1 LSHDDDVMLVPQPA
15 TMRLARAGIG
25 APRGPVGSLSLVKDV
40 QVVRQI
46 NRAAVLELLRR
57 EGSMSRTAIARATK
71 LTPPTCFSIVE
82 ELVAS
87 DLARCVARSRPS
99 MGRPR
104 AIFQFNSSSAYSL
117 GVDLSGAS
125 FVGVLID
132 LSARVL
138 ETRRIARP
146 DPPEVTSVIQWI
158 ASFVQEMRSS
168 PAVDPSKLAGLGVAI
183 PALLETNSGHVI
195 TSTNLNWHD
204 VPFARLLEEVVGARV
219 YLENT
224 PRSIALCERWFG
236 AGREAEHLLCINI
249 GMGIGMGLI
258 VDGRLYVG
266 DDTQS
271 GELGHTTVVPGGA
284 PCRCGGRG
292 CLEAE
297 AAGGAIL
304 KNAVDALQR
313 GWASSLTGMTSGG
326 PRQVTLD
333 MVVSA
338 ADEGDTLASSIVR
351 SAGQL
356 IGTAVR
362 NAVILLDPT
371 MVVLS
376 GSLVHSSRLLFQTVS
391 EVVQNRA
398 LPPLHRVSAMP
409 VVQAQLGPLAGA
421 VGAAGLVHQRRMG
434 LYDGVKVVAR

>member
-1 LSHDDDVMLVPQPA
+1 MEP
-15 TMRLARAGIG
+15 I
-25 APRGPVGSLSLVKDV
+25 KDV
-40 QVVRQI
+40 QVVRQV
-46 NRAAVLELLRR
+46 NRGAVLELLRR
-57 EGSMSRTAIARATK
+57 EGPMPRTAIARATK
-71 LTPPTCFSIVE
+71 LTAPTSFAIVD
-82 ELVAS
+82 ELVAAG
-87 DLARCVARSRPS
+87 LVRCVATSRSSP
-99 MGRPR
+99 GRPR
-104 AIFQFNSSSAYSL
+104 AIFQFNPAAAYSL

-138 ETRRIARP
+138 ETRRVARP
-146 DPPEVTSVIQWI
+146 NPPDVSAVIQWI
-158 ASFVQEMRSS
+158 ASFAQEMRSS
-168 PAVDPSKLAGLGVAI
+168 PALDPSKLAGLGVAI
-183 PALLETNSGHVI
+183 PALLEADSGHVI

-204 VPFARLLEEVVGARV
+204 VPFARLLEEAVGTGV

-236 AGREAEHLLCINI
+236 AASEAEHLLCINI

-258 VDGRLYVG
+258 IDGKLYVG
-266 DDTQS
+266 DDAQS
-271 GELGHTTVVPGGA
+271 GELGHTAVVPNGA

-304 KNAVDALQR
+304 RNAVDALQR
-313 GWASSLTGMTSGG
+313 GMASSLAETANGD
-326 PRQVTLD
+326 PRRITLD
-333 MVVSA
+333 MVVNA
-338 ADEGDTLASSIVR
+338 ADEGDPLASSVVR
-351 SAGQL
+351 AAGQM

-362 NAVILLDPT
+362 NAVILLNPT

-376 GSLVHSSRLLFQTVS
+376 GSLVHSSQLLFETVRA
-391 EVVQNRA
+391 VVQNRA

-409 VVQAQLGPLAGA
+409 IVRAQLGPLAGA

-434 LYDGVKVVAR
+434 LYDGTKVVAP

>member
-1 LSHDDDVMLVPQPA
+1 MQVHL
-15 TMRLARAGIG
+15 I
-25 APRGPVGSLSLVKDV
+25 KDV

-57 EGSMSRTAIARATK
+57 EGPMPRTAIARATK

-87 DLARCVARSRPS
+87 DLARCVAQSRPS
-99 MGRPR
+99 TGRPR
-104 AIFQFNSSSAYSL
+104 AIFQFNPSAAYSL

-125 FVGVLID
+125 LVGVLID

-138 ETRRIARP
+138 ETRRMPRP
-146 DPPEVTSVIQWI
+146 NPPEVSAVTQWI
-158 ASFVQEMRSS
+158 ASFAQEMRSS
-168 PAVDPSKLAGLGVAI
+168 PAIDPSKLAGLGVAI

-204 VPFARLLEEVVGARV
+204 VPFARLLEDAVGASV

-224 PRSIALCERWFG
+224 PRAIALGERWFG
-236 AGREAEHLLCINI
+236 AGRGAEHLICIDI

-258 VDGRLYVG
+258 VDGKLYMG
-266 DDTQS
+266 DDGQS

-304 KNAVDALQR
+304 RNTVDALRR
-313 GWASSLTGMTSGG
+313 GAQSSLAERDGG
-326 PRQVTLD
+326 DPDRVTLD
-333 MVVSA
+333 MVVNA
-338 ADEGDTLASSIVR
+338 ADEGDPLASNVVR

-356 IGTAVR
+356 IGSAVK
-362 NAVILLDPT
+362 NAVTLLNPT
-371 MVVLS
+371 VVVLS
-376 GSLVHSSRLLFQTVS
+376 GSLIHSSQLLFETVRA
-391 EVVQNRA
+391 VVENRA

-409 VVQAQLGPLAGA
+409 VVRAQLGSLAGA

-434 LYDGVKVVAR
+434 LYDGAKVVAC

>member
-1 LSHDDDVMLVPQPA
+1 MEP
-15 TMRLARAGIG
+15 I
-25 APRGPVGSLSLVKDV
+25 KDV
-40 QVVRQI
+40 QVVRQV
-46 NRAAVLELLRR
+46 NRGAVLELLRR
-57 EGSMSRTAIARATK
+57 EGPMPRTAIARATK
-71 LTPPTCFSIVE
+71 LTAPTSFAIVD
-82 ELVAS
+82 ELVAAG
-87 DLARCVARSRPS
+87 LVRCVATSRSSP
-99 MGRPR
+99 GRPR
-104 AIFQFNSSSAYSL
+104 AIFQFNPAAAYSL

-138 ETRRIARP
+138 ETRRVARP
-146 DPPEVTSVIQWI
+146 NPPDVSAVIQWI
-158 ASFVQEMRSS
+158 ASFAQEMRSS
-168 PAVDPSKLAGLGVAI
+168 PALDPSKLAGLGVAI
-183 PALLETNSGHVI
+183 PALLEADSGHVI

-204 VPFARLLEEVVGARV
+204 VPFARLLEEAVGTGV

-236 AGREAEHLLCINI
+236 AASEAEHLLCINI

-258 VDGRLYVG
+258 VDGKLYVG
-266 DDTQS
+266 DDAQS
-271 GELGHTTVVPGGA
+271 GELGHTAVVPNGA

-304 KNAVDALQR
+304 RNAVDALQR
-313 GWASSLTGMTSGG
+313 GASSSLAETANGD
-326 PRQVTLD
+326 PRRITLD
-333 MVVSA
+333 MVVNA
-338 ADEGDTLASSIVR
+338 ADEGDPLASSVVR
-351 SAGQL
+351 AAGQM

-362 NAVILLDPT
+362 NAVILLNPT

-376 GSLVHSSRLLFQTVS
+376 GSLVHSSQLLFETVRA
-391 EVVQNRA
+391 VVQNRA

-409 VVQAQLGPLAGA
+409 IVRAQLGPLAGA

-434 LYDGVKVVAR
+434 LYDGTKVVAP

>member
-1 LSHDDDVMLVPQPA
+1 MEP
-15 TMRLARAGIG
+15 I
-25 APRGPVGSLSLVKDV
+25 KDV
-40 QVVRQI
+40 QVVRQV
-46 NRAAVLELLRR
+46 NRGAVLELLRR
-57 EGSMSRTAIARATK
+57 EGPMPRTAIARATK
-71 LTPPTCFSIVE
+71 LTAPTSFAIVD
-82 ELVAS
+82 ELVAAG
-87 DLARCVARSRPS
+87 LVRCVATSRSSP
-99 MGRPR
+99 GRPR
-104 AIFQFNSSSAYSL
+104 AIFQFNPAAAYSL

-138 ETRRIARP
+138 ETRRVARP
-146 DPPEVTSVIQWI
+146 NPPDVSAVIQWI
-158 ASFVQEMRSS
+158 ASFAQEMRSS
-168 PAVDPSKLAGLGVAI
+168 PALDPSKLAGLGVAI
-183 PALLETNSGHVI
+183 PALLEADSGHVI

-204 VPFARLLEEVVGARV
+204 VPFARLLEEAVGTGV

-236 AGREAEHLLCINI
+236 AASEAEHLLCINI

-258 VDGRLYVG
+258 IDGKLYVG
-266 DDTQS
+266 DDAQS
-271 GELGHTTVVPGGA
+271 GELGHTAVVPNGA

-304 KNAVDALQR
+304 RNAVDALQR
-313 GWASSLTGMTSGG
+313 GMASSLAETANGD
-326 PRQVTLD
+326 PRRITLD
-333 MVVSA
+333 MVVNA
-338 ADEGDTLASSIVR
+338 ADEGDPLASSVVR
-351 SAGQL
+351 AAGQM

-362 NAVILLDPT
+362 NAVILLNPT

-376 GSLVHSSRLLFQTVS
+376 GSLVHSSQLLFETVRA
-391 EVVQNRA
+391 VVQNRA

-409 VVQAQLGPLAGA
+409 IVRAQLGLLAGA

-434 LYDGVKVVAR
+434 LYDGTKVVAP

>member
-1 LSHDDDVMLVPQPA
+1 MEP
-15 TMRLARAGIG
+15 I
-25 APRGPVGSLSLVKDV
+25 KDV
-40 QVVRQI
+40 QVVRQV
-46 NRAAVLELLRR
+46 NRGAVLELLRR
-57 EGSMSRTAIARATK
+57 EGPMPRTAIARATK
-71 LTPPTCFSIVE
+71 LTAPTSFAIVD
-82 ELVAS
+82 ELVAAG
-87 DLARCVARSRPS
+87 LVRCVATSRSSP
-99 MGRPR
+99 GRPR
-104 AIFQFNSSSAYSL
+104 AIFQFNPAAAYSL

-138 ETRRIARP
+138 ETRRVARP
-146 DPPEVTSVIQWI
+146 NPPDVSAVIQWI
-158 ASFVQEMRSS
+158 ASFAQEMRSS
-168 PAVDPSKLAGLGVAI
+168 PALDPSKLAGLGVAI
-183 PALLETNSGHVI
+183 PALLEADSGHVI

-204 VPFARLLEEVVGARV
+204 VPFARLLEEAVGTGV

-236 AGREAEHLLCINI
+236 AASEAEHLLCINI

-258 VDGRLYVG
+258 IDGKLYVG
-266 DDTQS
+266 DDAQS
-271 GELGHTTVVPGGA
+271 GELGHTAVVPNGA

-304 KNAVDALQR
+304 RNAVDALQR
-313 GWASSLTGMTSGG
+313 GMASSLAETANGD
-326 PRQVTLD
+326 PRRITLD
-333 MVVSA
+333 MVVNA
-338 ADEGDTLASSIVR
+338 ADEGDPLASSVVR
-351 SAGQL
+351 AAGQM

-362 NAVILLDPT
+362 NAVILLNPT

-376 GSLVHSSRLLFQTVS
+376 GSLVHSSQLLFETVRA
-391 EVVQNRA
+391 VVQNRA

-409 VVQAQLGPLAGA
+409 IVRAQLGLLAGA

-434 LYDGVKVVAR
+434 LYDGTKVVAR

>member
-1 LSHDDDVMLVPQPA
+1 MKLDDDVVIASQPDPVSRA
-15 TMRLARAGIG
+15 QSGLGAHRGTAR
-25 APRGPVGSLSLVKDV
+25 SLSPVKDV

-57 EGSMSRTAIARATK
+57 EGPMSRTAIARATR

-87 DLARCVARSRPS
+87 DLARYVARSRSS

-104 AIFQFNSSSAYSL
+104 AIFQFNSSAAYSL
-117 GVDLSGAS
+117 GVDLSGTS

-132 LSARVL
+132 LSAKVL
-138 ETRRIARP
+138 ETRRMARP
-146 DPPEVTSVIQWI
+146 HPPEVAAVIERI
-158 ASFVQEMRSS
+158 ASFVREMQSS
-168 PAVDPSKLAGLGVAI
+168 PQVDPSKLGGLGVAI
-183 PALLETNSGHVI
+183 PALLETGSGHVI
-195 TSTNLNWHD
+195 TSTNLNWHS
-204 VPFARLLEEVVGARV
+204 VPFARLLEEAVGLKV

-236 AGREAEHLLCINI
+236 AAKEAENLLCVNI

-258 VDGRLYVG
+258 VDGKLYVG
-266 DDTQS
+266 DHAQS
-271 GELGHTTVVPGGA
+271 GELGHTTAVPDGA

-304 KNAVDALQR
+304 RNAVEALQR
-313 GWASSLTGMTSGG
+313 GQTSSLLGMVDGDPG
-326 PRQVTLD
+326 RVTLD
-333 MVVSA
+333 MVVEA
-338 ADEGDTLASSIVR
+338 ADEGDPLASGVVR
-351 SAGQL
+351 SAARL

-362 NAVILLDPT
+362 NAVTLLDPT

-376 GSLVHSSRLLFQTVS
+376 GSLVHSSRLLFQTVA
-391 EVVQNRA
+391 EGVQDR
-398 LPPLHRVSAMP
+398 PLRPMQRGGPMP
-409 VVQAQLGPLAGA
+409 VVRGQLGSLAGA
-421 VGAAGLVHQRRMG
+421 VGAAGLVHQRRMD
-434 LYDGVKVVAR
+434 LYDGVKVVTR

>member
-1 LSHDDDVMLVPQPA
+1 MEP
-15 TMRLARAGIG
+15 I
-25 APRGPVGSLSLVKDV
+25 KDV
-40 QVVRQI
+40 QVVRQV
-46 NRAAVLELLRR
+46 NRGAVLELLRR
-57 EGSMSRTAIARATK
+57 EGPMPRTAIARATK
-71 LTPPTCFSIVE
+71 LTAPTSFAIVD
-82 ELVAS
+82 ELVAAG
-87 DLARCVARSRPS
+87 LVRCVATSRSSP
-99 MGRPR
+99 GRPR
-104 AIFQFNSSSAYSL
+104 AIFQFNPAAAYSL

-138 ETRRIARP
+138 ETRRVARP
-146 DPPEVTSVIQWI
+146 NPPDVSAVIQWI
-158 ASFVQEMRSS
+158 ASFAQEMRSS
-168 PAVDPSKLAGLGVAI
+168 PTLDPSKLAGLGVAI
-183 PALLETNSGHVI
+183 PALLEADSGHVI

-204 VPFARLLEEVVGARV
+204 VPFARLLEEAVGTGV

-236 AGREAEHLLCINI
+236 AASEAEHLLCINI

-258 VDGRLYVG
+258 IDGKLYVG
-266 DDTQS
+266 DDAQS
-271 GELGHTTVVPGGA
+271 GELGHTAVVPNGA

-304 KNAVDALQR
+304 RNAVDALQR
-313 GWASSLTGMTSGG
+313 GMASSLAETANGD
-326 PRQVTLD
+326 PRRITLD
-333 MVVSA
+333 MVVNA
-338 ADEGDTLASSIVR
+338 ADEGDPLASSVVR
-351 SAGQL
+351 AAGQM

-362 NAVILLDPT
+362 NAVILLNPT

-376 GSLVHSSRLLFQTVS
+376 GSLVHSSQLLFETVRA
-391 EVVQNRA
+391 VVQNRA

-409 VVQAQLGPLAGA
+409 IVRAQLGPLAGA

-434 LYDGVKVVAR
+434 LYDGTKVVAP

>member
-1 LSHDDDVMLVPQPA
+1 MEP
-15 TMRLARAGIG
+15 I
-25 APRGPVGSLSLVKDV
+25 KDV
-40 QVVRQI
+40 QVVRQV
-46 NRAAVLELLRR
+46 NRGAVLELLRR
-57 EGSMSRTAIARATK
+57 EGPMPRTAIARATK
-71 LTPPTCFSIVE
+71 LTAPTSFAIVD
-82 ELVAS
+82 ELVAAG
-87 DLARCVARSRPS
+87 LVRCVATSRSSP
-99 MGRPR
+99 GRPR
-104 AIFQFNSSSAYSL
+104 AIFQFNPAAAYSL

-138 ETRRIARP
+138 ETRRVARP
-146 DPPEVTSVIQWI
+146 NPPDVSAVIQWI
-158 ASFVQEMRSS
+158 ASFAQEMRSS
-168 PAVDPSKLAGLGVAI
+168 PALDPSKLAGLGVAI
-183 PALLETNSGHVI
+183 PALLEADSGHVI

-204 VPFARLLEEVVGARV
+204 VPFARLLEEAVGTGV

-236 AGREAEHLLCINI
+236 AASEAEHLLCINI

-258 VDGRLYVG
+258 IDGKLYVG
-266 DDTQS
+266 DDAQS
-271 GELGHTTVVPGGA
+271 GELGHTAVVPNGA

-304 KNAVDALQR
+304 RNAVDALQR
-313 GWASSLTGMTSGG
+313 GTSSSLAETANGD
-326 PRQVTLD
+326 PRRITLD
-333 MVVSA
+333 MVVNA
-338 ADEGDTLASSIVR
+338 ADEGDPLASSVVR
-351 SAGQL
+351 AAGQM

-362 NAVILLDPT
+362 NAVILLNPT

-376 GSLVHSSRLLFQTVS
+376 GSLVHSSQLLFETVRA
-391 EVVQNRA
+391 VVQNRA

-409 VVQAQLGPLAGA
+409 IVRAQLGPLAGA

-434 LYDGVKVVAR
+434 LYDGTKVVAR